1 MGVGAEANTGCPEL
15 WDGRY
20 YLSVGSAPGPN
31 SATNFGHCAC
41 FRVSGGGTGDE
52 GITAAQWASI
62 TSAAATGSTLAMAQA
77 INATPAAAWWSRA
90 VAAATQAGL
99 LTDMRNAVRARYAA
113 WDGVSLASVWVTA

>member
-31 SATNFGHCAC
+31 NASNFGHCAC
-41 FRVSGGGTGDE
+41 YRVSGGGTGDE
-52 GITAAQWASI
+52 GITAAEWASI
-62 TSAAATGSTLAMAQA
+62 TSAAVTSTWAMAQA

-90 VAAATQAGL
+90 VAAASAAGMLTQ
-99 LTDMRNAVRARYAA
+99 MRDGVRARYAA
-113 WDGVSLASVWVTA
+113 WDGVSLASAWVTA